1 MKFLRINSR
10 HNDIYFTLQFSRKQR
25 KKKEIN
31 NQKCFLCLAR
41 RKCSESLCTQEAR
54 WYRFHIFHDLV
65 EYFILFYFIFSFFGL
80 SRNIEGEK
88 CKYKSFLL
96 RHRCCILSTR
106 SDFKR
111 IIIFIKEPDEVLN
124 ITKQSIMITD
134 FFWRLLL
141 FMLL

>member
-25 KKKEIN
+25 KKKKSTTKNVSYVLLGEN
-31 NQKCFLCLAR
+31 VVNLSVL
-41 RKCSESLCTQEAR
+41 RKHVDIGFTFFMISLS
-54 WYRFHIFHDLV
+54 
-65 EYFILFYFIFSFFGL
+65 ILFYFIFLFFGL
-80 SRNIEGEK
+80 SRNIEGEKK

-134 FFWRLLL
+134 FF
-141 FMLL
+141 